1 MALAA
6 HPYRGAG
13 HLFGPQMIRFYH
25 VNKIYRGEKAALSDV
40 TLTIAPGEFCFVTGP
55 SGAGKSTF
63 LKHVIREL
71 SPSSGQILVNGKN
84 LATLTS
90 KTLPHFRR
98 RLGVV
103 FQNFRLIQRKTVYE
117 NVAILLRIMGLPKR
131 ECKRRAFEALRW
143 VGLQARMN
151 AFPEELSGGEQ
162 QRVAIARALVTRP
175 VILLADEPTGN
186 LDPQLANEI
195 MVLFREV
202 NAAGTTVVIAT
213 HDRNLIADFGGRVVI
228 LHEGRVAQSGE

>member
-1 MALAA
+1 
-6 HPYRGAG
+6 
-13 HLFGPQMIRFYH
+13 MIRFYH
-25 VNKIYRGEKAALSDV
+25 VNKIYRSEKAALSDV

-63 LKHVIREL
+63 LKHVIREA
-71 SPSSGQILVNGKN
+71 SPTSGQILVNGKN
-84 LATLTS
+84 LATLSS

-103 FQNFRLIQRKTVYE
+103 FQDFRLIQRKTVYE
-117 NVAILLRIMGLPKR
+117 NVAILLRIMGLPGR
-131 ECKRRAFEALRW
+131 ECKRKAFEALRW

-162 QRVAIARALVTRP
+162 QRVSIARALITRP

-186 LDPQLANEI
+186 LDPQLAHEI
-195 MVLFREV
+195 MALFREV

-213 HDRNLIADFGGRVVI
+213 HDRNLIADFGGRVII
-228 LHEGRVAQSGE
+228 LNEGRVAQSGE